1 MGLFRNHK
9 KHKED
14 KKKQSDELSENSFIS
29 RSSSDVSELRK
40 SQEPSYAGANPYK
53 MNDSIDSTNSE
64 EVSKDESDFLGKEMT
79 NNLINVDKIT

>member
-1 MGLFRNHK
+1 
-9 KHKED
+9 
-14 KKKQSDELSENSFIS
+14 
-29 RSSSDVSELRK
+29 
-40 SQEPSYAGANPYK
+40 